1 MNQPLGQMVGNACE
15 VNESID
21 VLRAGGPRD
30 VLDLTIELCAELL
43 VSTQKA
49 SSLQAARPMLLAA
62 LKDGRALTRYQQMI
76 EAQGGKYSEKLPLA
90 REHVVNA
97 NRPGFVARFDGQSLG
112 HCVVEMGGGRRQQ
125 GDPVDHSVG
134 MEMLQKVGGR
144 VEVGQPLVKFFYSGS
159 PAKTELVA
167 SQIASAI
174 TIEEAAPP
182 ALSLIVNH

>member
-1 MNQPLGQMVGNACE
+1 
-15 VNESID
+15 
-21 VLRAGGPRD
+21 
-30 VLDLTIELCAELL
+30 
-43 VSTQKA
+43 
-49 SSLQAARPMLLAA
+49 
-62 LKDGRALTRYQQMI
+62 MI
-76 EAQGGKYSEKLPLA
+76 AAQGGKYSEKLPLA